1 MKKDLVMILVF
12 NKQYRQEEK
21 LFRELKSKIKKSQ
34 SIATYLAQSEVY
46 KLDSIDLYFDVDE
59 YLLTVK
65 DKSGNVIVELNCK
78 YAGAPYND
86 EMELANARNNMFS
99 ALLDAARK
107 QYNKRVEKEKLEQA
121 TKKAQA
127 KIAEKK
133 KAKKEQALK
142 EAAVTKAYERLKGL

>member
-1 MKKDLVMILVF
+1 MILMF
-12 NKQYRQEEK
+12 NKQYRKESK
-21 LFRELKSKIKKSQ
+21 LFEELQSKIKKSQ
-34 SIATYLAQSEVY
+34 SIATGYLAQGEFY
-46 KLDSIDLYFDVDE
+46 KLDSIDLYFDVDK

-78 YAGAPYND
+78 FAGAPYND
-86 EMELANARNNMFS
+86 EMELANARFHMLS

-107 QYNKRVEKEKLEQA
+107 QYNKRAEKKKLEQA

-133 KAKKEQALK
+133 KAEKEQALK